1 MEQVVIAAAVRT
13 PIGGYLGALREV
25 PAYQLGAIVLNE
37 VIRRAGIEAAWVDDV
52 ILGQSYQSGEYVNIA
67 RMALLTAGWPVE
79 VPGITFDRR
88 CCSGLDSLCFGAMKI
103 QCGQAE
109 IVVAGGVEH
118 MGSAEFYIPGEFIKW
133 GTGGR
138 RDPRWGF
145 MPRGHGSLSMWGMPF
160 FDRIQRARV
169 MSQPIERFGEL
180 NSMMSWAEEAA
191 RREQVSREEADRW
204 ACRSHHRACVAI
216 DAGRFK
222 DEIVPVLVPQ
232 KKGEPLIIDTDE
244 PPRRDTTPE
253 RLARLPNVY
262 PDGICTAGNSSSEN
276 DGAGAVVLMSERKA
290 AELGVEPLAKVA
302 GFAVA
307 AADPTLTYPAVPA
320 SVNKALS
327 RCGLTLDQM
336 DLIEIQEAF
345 AAQVLADAKMM
356 KLSAEEL
363 ESKVNVN
370 GSGIS
375 LGHPIAATG
384 TMRMVTLLHE
394 LRRRNARY
402 GLETICGGGGHG
414 IAAIVEREVATAQ
427 LTPERGATKEYL
439 RRERGEKA

>member
-1 MEQVVIAAAVRT
+1 MEWLGKMGKMEEVVIVAAVRT
-13 PIGGYLGALREV
+13 PIGGYLGALRDV
-25 PAYQLGAIVLNE
+25 PAYQLGALVLDE
-37 VIRRAGIEAAWVDDV
+37 VVRRAGVEPIVVDEV
-52 ILGQSYQSGEYVNIA
+52 IMGQSYQSGEYVNIA

-88 CCSGLDSLCFGAMKI
+88 CCSGLDSICFGAMKI
-103 QCGQAE
+103 QCGHAE
-109 IVVAGGVEH
+109 IVAAGGVEH
-118 MGSAEFYIPGEFIKW
+118 MSSAEFYIPGEFIKW
-133 GTGGR
+133 GMGGR

-145 MPRGHGSLSMWGMPF
+145 MPRGHGSLSMWGLPF

-169 MSQPIERFGEL
+169 MSQPVERFGEL

-191 RREQVSREEADRW
+191 RREKVSREEADRW
-204 ACRSHHRACVAI
+204 ALRSQQRACAAI
-216 DAGRFK
+216 DSGRFK
-222 DEIVPVLVPQ
+222 EEILPVIVPQ
-232 KKGEPLIIDTDE
+232 KKGKPLIVDTDE
-244 PPRRDTTPE
+244 PPRRDTTLE
-253 RLARLPNVY
+253 HLSRLPTVY

-276 DGAGAVVLMSERKA
+276 DGAGAVVLMSESKA
-290 AELGVEPLAKVA
+290 RALGVEPLATLRS
-302 GFAVA
+302 FAVA

-320 SVNKALS
+320 SVNKALKHCS
-327 RCGLTLDQM
+327 LAINQM

-356 KLSAEEL
+356 QMSQEDL

-384 TMRMVTLLHE
+384 TMRMVTLLYE

-414 IAAIVEREVATAQ
+414 IAAIVERQ
-427 LTPERGATKEYL
+427 PS
-439 RRERGEKA
+439 GEK